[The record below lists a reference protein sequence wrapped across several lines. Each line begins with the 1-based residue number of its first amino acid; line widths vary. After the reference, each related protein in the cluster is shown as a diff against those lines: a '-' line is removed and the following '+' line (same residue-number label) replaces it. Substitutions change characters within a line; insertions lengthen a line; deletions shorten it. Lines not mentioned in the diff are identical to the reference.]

1 MESCYH
7 HREGWAKQMTPASIE
22 LLALCCPSNG
32 ETLHE
37 GIREREKSEGCFVI
51 AFSSEFVISGLSS
64 VIAAIVVTTF
74 VAIPFSAIWQALHV
88 SLVNELS

>member
-1 MESCYH
+1 MIL
-7 HREGWAKQMTPASIE
+7 ANVE
-22 LLALCCPSNG
+22 LLALCHPNNEG
-32 ETLHE
+32 ILHE

-51 AFSSEFVISGLSS
+51 AFSSKFVISGLSS

-74 VAIPFSAIWQALHV
+74 VAIPFSVIWQAPHV